1 MCRLWLYDY
10 FHVLT
15 GGRAS
20 ATGLYSKT
28 SVSRVSRAVGSQIR
42 EKLPNCSEN
51 CCADAQRCCEDA
63 LKISPGEKVISLSYS
78 I

>member
-1 MCRLWLYDY
+1 MCRLWLCDY

-20 ATGLYSKT
+20 AMQG
-28 SVSRVSRAVGSQIR
+28 I
-42 EKLPNCSEN
+42 KLPNCSEN
-51 CCADAQRCCEDA
+51 RCADAQRCCEEA
-63 LKISPGEKVISLSYS
+63 LKISPGEKVIPLSYS